1 MRRSLDLGSLH
12 LRPLRLLLLALPITA
27 AFAQGGPPPP
37 PPLAPLQAPVAP
49 PANPV
54 TLAKAN
60 LGKALFW
67 DEQLSSTRTV
77 ACGSCHQPLAGG
89 EDPRQIAG
97 NARATNPGNDG
108 IAGTADDVLSS
119 PGVQY
124 NNADGSL
131 AWSARFG
138 LKEQVTPRCS
148 PSYIDAGYSNLLF
161 WDGRAGQTFLDPVTG
176 DTLIRNG
183 AALETQC
190 AAPPAST
197 TEMGHIGR
205 DWPAIASR
213 VAGVKPLALA
223 LSVPAALS
231 NWIDGRSYPQLFQE
245 AYGTSAVTPARI
257 IMAIATYERTQWS
270 GQTAYDSLN
279 AGLPVTLTPQE
290 AQGRTLF
297 TTLPCGLCHG
307 GALTADNLFHYTGVV
322 PATQDSGRMAI
333 THNPADLG
341 AFRSPNLRNV
351 ALRKSFMHNGR
362 FHTLREVVDFY
373 NRGGDFPAPNNP
385 LRPLGLNNIQ
395 LNALVAF
402 MTRAFTDPRVASG
415 SAPFDRPTLFSEGAL
430 VPQVSG
436 QGGAGS
442 GGSVPQAVAFEPAL
456 AGNPSFTLGVYS
468 GLGGATATLVVDEH
482 APDASAIPASAS
494 FAKVVT
500 SLAGS
505 GNAAGYGSAVLAIPD
520 DAALY
525 GKTLYARWYVQD
537 PAAANGLATS
547 PLVQFKVFGAG
558 GTGVLA
564 VEGAP
569 GVNRPRALQL
579 FANRPNPFMG
589 STTIHYDLF
598 SPSWV
603 KVVLYDAQGRAIR
616 RLVDA
621 PLQGA
626 GSYSMNWD
634 GLDDSGRAVVGGV
647 YFYRVDAGG
656 TTATNRMV
664 KLQ

>member
-1 MRRSLDLGSLH
+1 MRRSLYV
-12 LRPLRLLLLALPITA
+12 RPLRLLLLVLPITA

-37 PPLAPLQAPVAP
+37 PPLVPLVAPSAPL
-49 PANPV
+49 ANPI
-54 TLAKAN
+54 TAAKAN
-60 LGKALFW
+60 LGKVLFW
-67 DEQLSSTRTV
+67 DEQLSSTRMV

-89 EDPRQIAG
+89 EDPRQVAG
-97 NARATNPGNDG
+97 NLRATNPGNDG
-108 IAGTADDVLSS
+108 VLGTADDILSS

-131 AWSARFG
+131 AWSAKFG
-138 LKEQVTPRCS
+138 VKEQVTPRCS
-148 PSYIDAGYSNLLF
+148 PSFIDAGYSNLLF
-161 WDGRAGQTFLDPVTG
+161 WDGRAGSTFTDPVTG
-176 DTLIRNG
+176 DTLIRAG
-183 AALETQC
+183 GALETQC

-205 DWPAIASR
+205 DWTDIATR
-213 VAGVKPLALA
+213 VASVKPLALA
-223 LSVPAALS
+223 LSMPSALTS
-231 NWIDGRSYPQLFQE
+231 YINGRTYPQLFQE
-245 AYGTSAVTPARI
+245 AYGSPLVSPARI
-257 IMAIATYERTQWS
+257 IMAIATYERTLWS
-270 GQTAYDSLN
+270 GQTPYDSLN
-279 AGLPVTLTPQE
+279 GGLPVTLTPQE
-290 AQGRTLF
+290 AQGRVLF

-307 GALTADNLFHYTGVV
+307 SALTADNLFHYTGVV

-333 THNPADLG
+333 THVPADLG
-341 AFRSPNLRNV
+341 AFRTPNLRNV
-351 ALRKSFMHNGR
+351 ALRKSFMHDGR

-385 LRPLGLNNIQ
+385 LRPLNLNNNQ

-415 SAPFDRPTLFSEGAL
+415 SAPFDRPTLYSEGTL
-430 VPQVSG
+430 VPQSSG
-436 QGGAGS
+436 LGVAGS
-442 GGSVPQAVAFEPAL
+442 GSNVPQAVAFEPPL
-456 AGNPSFTLGVYS
+456 AGNPSFTMGVYS
-468 GLGGATATLVVDEH
+468 ALGGANATLVVDEH
-482 APDASAIPASAS
+482 APDASALPATAS

-505 GNAAGYGSAVLAIPD
+505 GNGAGFGSATLSIPD

-537 PAAANGLATS
+537 PAAANGLATT
-547 PLVQFKVFGAG
+547 PLVQFQVFGAG
-558 GTGVLA
+558 GAGVLA
-564 VEGAP
+564 VGDGPA
-569 GVNRPRALQL
+569 VNRPRALQL
-579 FANRPNPFMG
+579 FANRPNPFIG
-589 STTIHYDLF
+589 ATSIHYDLF
-598 SPSWV
+598 SASSV
-603 KVVLYDAQGRAIR
+603 KVVLYDAQGRVIR

-626 GSYSMNWD
+626 GSYSLSWD
-634 GLDDSGRAVVGGV
+634 GRDDAGRAVAGGI